1 MTTTKELDIITRM
14 RGEVMNHKDLTGENL
29 FLAWGYP
36 TVLVL
41 LVEFVALL
49 IWNEDWCGWLWAG
62 IPVIGT
68 PLMIF
73 FLNKDYERT
82 HSLTLEQNIIL
93 MMWIFIGFA

>member
-1 MTTTKELDIITRM
+1 MTTTEELDIITRM

-49 IWNEDWCGWLWAG
+49 IWNEDW
-62 IPVIGT
+62 
-68 PLMIF
+68 
-73 FLNKDYERT
+73 
-82 HSLTLEQNIIL
+82 
-93 MMWIFIGFA
+93 